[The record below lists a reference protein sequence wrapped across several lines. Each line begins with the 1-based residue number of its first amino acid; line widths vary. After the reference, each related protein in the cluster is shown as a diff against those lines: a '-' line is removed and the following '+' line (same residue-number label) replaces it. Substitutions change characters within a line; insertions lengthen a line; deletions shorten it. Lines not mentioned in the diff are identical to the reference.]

1 MAIKSLVKNM
11 EVFALVAVVMV
22 VVASKLGDMMN
33 SSK

>member
-11 EVFALVAVVMV
+11 EVFALVVVVMV

-33 SSK
+33 SSE